1 MWRVLLYF
9 RPGGNPILACN
20 CSRRQASGRSAV
32 VLVGQAVG
40 AGKLEQRELRA
51 GDVVLLAG
59 RLGAGKT
66 LLAAGIGE
74 GLGVEEPLTS
84 PSFILARAHE
94 GFLPVVHADVYR
106 LGTSAEFED
115 LDLPEQARD
124 GVLLIEWGD
133 REVRLERRRLETG
146 DGDDEILFDN
156 VNVSCVDTFAGHA
169 APDLVTAADGVE
181 CGNR

>member
-1 MWRVLLYF
+1 MIEIQTVSPAETLSLGRH
-9 RPGGNPILACN
+9 LA
-20 CSRRQASGRSAV
+20 AHLG
-32 VLVGQAVG
+32 
-40 AGKLEQRELRA
+40 A

-66 LLAAGIGE
+66 LFAAGVGE

-94 GFLPVVHADVYR
+94 GFMPVVHADVYR

-115 LDLPEQARD
+115 LDLPEQARE

-133 REVRLERRRLETG
+133 VVARGVPEDHLMVTIEIVGETERLFRFSPSGAWAHKSLAELK
-146 DGDDEILFDN
+146 
-156 VNVSCVDTFAGHA
+156 
-169 APDLVTAADGVE
+169 P
-181 CGNR
+181 

>member
-1 MWRVLLYF
+1 MIEISTTS
-9 RPGGNPILACN
+9 PAETLAL
-20 CSRRQASGRSAV
+20 GRHLAA
-32 VLVGQAVG
+32 LMA
-40 AGKLEQRELRA
+40 A
-51 GDVVLLAG
+51 GDIVLLAG

-94 GFLPVVHADVYR
+94 GFIPVVHADVYR
-106 LGTSAEFED
+106 LGSSAEFED

-133 REVRLERRRLETG
+133 VVAHGVPDDHLLVEIEITDESTRRFRF
-146 DGDDEILFDN
+146 IP
-156 VNVSCVDTFAGHA
+156 AGSW
-169 APDLVTAADGVE
+169 LSRSLG
-181 CGNR
+181 GLSQ

>member
-1 MWRVLLYF
+1 MIETTTNS
-9 RPGGNPILACN
+9 PAETLAL
-20 CSRRQASGRSAV
+20 GRTLAAFLS
-32 VLVGQAVG
+32 
-40 AGKLEQRELRA
+40 A

-66 LLAAGIGE
+66 LFASGVGE
-74 GLGVEEPLTS
+74 GLGVEEQLTS

-133 REVRLERRRLETG
+133 VVSHGVPDDHLLVEIEIG
-146 DGDDEILFDN
+146 DGESRRFRFVPSGAWGLRDLGEL
-156 VNVSCVDTFAGHA
+156 VS
-169 APDLVTAADGVE
+169 
-181 CGNR
+181 

>member
-1 MWRVLLYF
+1 MIEVHTASPAETLSLGRHLAALL
-9 RPGGNPILACN
+9 G
-20 CSRRQASGRSAV
+20 
-32 VLVGQAVG
+32 
-40 AGKLEQRELRA
+40 A

-66 LLAAGIGE
+66 LFAAGVGE

-84 PSFILARAHE
+84 PSFILARAHV
-94 GFLPVVHADVYR
+94 GFMPVIHADVYR

-133 REVRLERRRLETG
+133 VVARGVPEDHLMVAIEIVGEQERVFR
-146 DGDDEILFDN
+146 
-156 VNVSCVDTFAGHA
+156 FAPSGKW
-169 APDLVTAADGVE
+169 VE
-181 CGNR
+181 KSLAELKP

>member
-1 MWRVLLYF
+1 M
-9 RPGGNPILACN
+9 
-20 CSRRQASGRSAV
+20 S
-32 VLVGQAVG
+32 
-40 AGKLEQRELRA
+40 A
-51 GDVVLLAG
+51 GDVILLAG

-66 LLAAGIGE
+66 MLAAGIGE

-94 GFLPVVHADVYR
+94 GFMPVIHADVYR

-133 REVRLERRRLETG
+133 VVAHGVPDDHLLVPIEIM
-146 DGDDEILFDN
+146 GDDERRFR
-156 VNVSCVDTFAGHA
+156 
-169 APDLVTAADGVE
+169 LVPSGGWAQRSLEELAS
-181 CGNR
+181 